1 MVFRKFLCLGQS
13 FGKTYL
19 EKGKL
24 GICWT
29 PIILHFA
36 VMPLLSPFFL
46 LMSPLRPCNYLLWC
60 HNRLPEI
67 SRRNMSIMI
76 AFWDHNICT
85 YTDKR
90 RCLPGRLRGCQLTLW
105 SAICRHWK
113 GFDNIY
119 VVIFIIYHNISLC

>member
-76 AFWDHNICT
+76 AFWDHNTCIYIYIYWQKKMLTWSSERMPIDFVISNLPTLKRVGQYICS
-85 YTDKR
+85 Y
-90 RCLPGRLRGCQLTLW
+90 
-105 SAICRHWK
+105 I
-113 GFDNIY
+113 
-119 VVIFIIYHNISLC
+119 HNIS

>member
-76 AFWDHNICT
+76 AFWDHNIHVYIYIYWQKKMLT
-85 YTDKR
+85 WSSERMPIDFVISNLPTLKR
-90 RCLPGRLRGCQLTLW
+90 FRQY
-105 SAICRHWK
+105 ICSY
-113 GFDNIY
+113 I
-119 VVIFIIYHNISLC
+119 HNIS